1 MSKQTYT
8 GGYSEITTKHCTG
21 QGMDQPLPFTKNF
34 NKLHLIIEKRPN
46 LEKFK
51 ESLKK
56 KKKKKPKQM
65 RVCRGG
71 INRDRERTI

>member
-21 QGMDQPLPFTKNF
+21 QGMDQQLPFTKNF

-56 KKKKKPKQM
+56 KKKKAKTNEGVQRGDKQ
-65 RVCRGG
+65 RQR
-71 INRDRERTI
+71 

>member
-56 KKKKKPKQM
+56 KKPKQM

>member
-1 MSKQTYT
+1 MSRQTYT

-21 QGMDQPLPFTKNF
+21 QGMDQQLPFTKNF
-34 NKLHLIIEKRPN
+34 NKLQLIIEKRPN

-56 KKKKKPKQM
+56 KKTRTNKDVKRGDKQ
-65 RVCRGG
+65 RQRKDN
-71 INRDRERTI
+71 IKS